1 MEVGCF
7 IVCLRKQPESRPES
21 DVSVRILQAL
31 LGGAKSR
38 GELAAMLGNKGIS
51 GSAKKSVKALMEQGL
66 VEYTILPPWAK
77 SLVNQSPHMSPHKL
91 LAC

>member
-1 MEVGCF
+1 
-7 IVCLRKQPESRPES
+7 
-21 DVSVRILQAL
+21 
-31 LGGAKSR
+31 
-38 GELAAMLGNKGIS
+38 MLGNKGIS